1 MLKLKQAEP
10 NTRLFINEGMPA
22 LAPFVEETLSVHP
35 GLKLLAAKKE
45 QAQG

>member
-10 NTRLFINEGMPA
+10 NTRPLHQRRDA
-22 LAPFVEETLSVHP
+22 SLVSLCEETLSVHP
-35 GLKLLAAKKE
+35 GLKLLTAKKE